1 MLAVCGAECIHYP
14 AVSIRSEF
22 LGEVLLS
29 GLHFLLCSLVC
40 RIILFDS
47 YRLAFLLRIVTEVLK
62 KKHLTRLESRSLL
75 VSSLA
80 IRSELYRNT
89 ELLAHCVN
97 YLRE

>member
-1 MLAVCGAECIHYP
+1 MLAVCCTESVHYP
-14 AVSIRSEF
+14 AVSVRSKL
-22 LGEVLLS
+22 LGEILLS
-29 GLHFLLCSLVC
+29 CLHLLLGCLIC
-40 RIILFDS
+40 RIIFFDS
-47 YRLAFLLRIVTEVLK
+47 YRLAFLLRIVAEVLK